1 MILTTIKRF
10 LCVFAAAI
18 VYSASGGAYA
28 ADDTR
33 YKVADGIAIYLGVV
47 PAEIILGHP
56 KEHPETQMHG
66 GPSGT
71 GDLYHVVVALFEQS
85 TGERIVDARVT
96 ARVIPLGRAGTGKTL
111 ERMVVAGAAT
121 YGNYYAMPDPGPYQ
135 IEVQIQQRDVS
146 RESQATFDY
155 RKPDE

>member
-1 MILTTIKRF
+1 MIFTTIERF
-10 LCVFAAAI
+10 MCVLAAVI
-18 VYSASGGAYA
+18 VYSVSGAASS

-33 YKVADGIAIYLGVV
+33 YKVTDGISIYIGVV
-47 PAEIILGHP
+47 PAEIVLGHP
-56 KEHPETQMHG
+56 NEHPETQMHG

-121 YGNYYAMPDPGPYQ
+121 YGNYFTMPDPGPYR
-135 IEVQIQQRDVS
+135 IEVRIRQRDVS

-155 RKPDE
+155 RKSDE